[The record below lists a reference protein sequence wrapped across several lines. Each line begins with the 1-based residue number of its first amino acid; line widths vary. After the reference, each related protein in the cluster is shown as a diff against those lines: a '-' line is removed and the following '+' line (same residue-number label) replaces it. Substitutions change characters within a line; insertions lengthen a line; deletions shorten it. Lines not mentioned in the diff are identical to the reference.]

1 MELSLDKM
9 YFSVVTTNGDPSI
22 IQNDEEAEEVQKW
35 LEVSRVTEVTEKDE
49 FDLACDE
56 LDFVKDVPPRKIYR
70 VIHPNL
76 NACGYICFAED
87 YGD

>member
-9 YFSVVTTNGDPSI
+9 YFSVVITNGDPSI
-22 IQNDEEAEEVQKW
+22 IQNDEEAEAVQKW

-49 FDLACDE
+49 FDLACDK
-56 LDFVKDVPPRKIYR
+56 LDFIKEVQPRKIYR
-70 VIHPNL
+70 VIHPNP
-76 NACGYICFAED
+76 NECGYICFAED